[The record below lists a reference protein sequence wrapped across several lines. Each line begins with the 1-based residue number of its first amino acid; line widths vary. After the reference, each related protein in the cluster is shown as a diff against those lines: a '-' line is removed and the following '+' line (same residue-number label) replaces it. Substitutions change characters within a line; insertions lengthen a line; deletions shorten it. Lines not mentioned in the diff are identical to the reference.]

1 MTKRIIALLLALVL
15 AMALVGC
22 GENPDPTDPPTNP
35 PTNPPTDPVKPTDT
49 PTDPTDAP
57 TDPVTVDAQ
66 TVYDGC
72 IALMGEMVPLD
83 ADMMLDFCGIKAED
97 CAQAYVAISAD
108 GLLTDEIWVIEAV
121 DEEAAQRLLDKVSK
135 RLKAKAE
142 ESETYSPVQYAVV
155 QKAQTIHQGNFVI
168 LLVAPNVDE
177 LKNVVDAAFGNE

>member
-1 MTKRIIALLLALVL
+1 MTKRIMALLLALLL
-15 AMALVGC
+15 ALSLAAC
-22 GENPDPTDPPTNP
+22 GDNPDPTDPPTAP
-35 PTNPPTDPVKPTDT
+35 PTNPPTDPTDP
-49 PTDPTDAP
+49 PTDPTDPP

-66 TVYDGC
+66 TVYDSC

-83 ADMMLDFCGIKAED
+83 PDMMLDFCGIKAED

-142 ESETYSPVQYAVV
+142 ESETYSPEQYAVV